1 MACLVLDCVFLR
13 TSLHIWGILLV
24 LMIWG
29 GGWWEGGCSVVK
41 GMPLSRHQ
49 WLTVITGCHMWV
61 LQWKCNNGQRCD
73 PYSHYKTPNCFW
85 SGCVFLFTT
94 LSIHKKICTGNP
106 SCRYKKVDMS
116 ASTYLKY
123 TNVIALAVDKL
134 IFIISCCIIKQRVG
148 EIHKDPDKSHS
159 IHLNSY
165 FVPEQVQ
172 LLLQKTDYLG
182 YISQIYY
189 LSTEEQ
195 IFSTLLFCLFFY
207 VLHNLWFVLPEENG
221 IFFSI
226 LCLFIVS

>member
-1 MACLVLDCVFLR
+1 MAKDVIHIPIIKHQTVSDLVVCFFYYTL
-13 TSLHIWGILLV
+13 
-24 LMIWG
+24 
-29 GGWWEGGCSVVK
+29 
-41 GMPLSRHQ
+41 
-49 WLTVITGCHMWV
+49 
-61 LQWKCNNGQRCD
+61 
-73 PYSHYKTPNCFW
+73 YSQKY
-85 SGCVFLFTT
+85 VQAT
-94 LSIHKKICTGNP
+94 LAVDI
-106 SCRYKKVDMS
+106 KVDMS

-195 IFSTLLFCLFFY
+195 IFLRCYFVYFFY
-207 VLHNLWFVLPEENG
+207 VLHNL
-221 IFFSI
+221 
-226 LCLFIVS
+226 